1 MGVTTATLNP
11 PQADPVTGLQVPGAY
26 PIIIRSTV
34 NDAYNP
40 GGACR
45 GIYKSLS
52 MTFAN
57 MKNYWTA
64 ANQTFIINGETYIPL
79 VIREDMWLIRAA

>member
-1 MGVTTATLNP
+1 MGSTTATINP

-26 PIIIRSTV
+26 PIIIRRNV
-34 NDAYNP
+34 NDSYNP
-40 GGACR
+40 GGACC

-52 MTFAN
+52 MPYSN

-64 ANQTFIINGETYIPL
+64 ANQTFNINGEVYIPFIL
-79 VIREDMWLIRAA
+79 NEDMWLVRAA